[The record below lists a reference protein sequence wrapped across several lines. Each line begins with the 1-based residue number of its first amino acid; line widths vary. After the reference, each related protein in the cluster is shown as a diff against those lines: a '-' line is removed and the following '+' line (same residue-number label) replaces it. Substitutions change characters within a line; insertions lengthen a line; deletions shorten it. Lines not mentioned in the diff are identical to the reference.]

1 MKNVQGANFWSHK
14 IDLEY
19 NVTSCWLDSRTM
31 VFDLPVEEEIT
42 IMLPSPFGIRARRV
56 GLSFAM
62 VKLL

>member
-1 MKNVQGANFWSHK
+1 MKNVQGANFQSHK

-19 NVTSCWLDSRTM
+19 NVTSCWLDLRTM
-31 VFDLPVEEEIT
+31 VFDLLVEEEIT
-42 IMLPSPFGIRARRV
+42 MSPSPFGIRTRQL

>member
-1 MKNVQGANFWSHK
+1 MKNVQGANFRSHE

-31 VFDLPVEEEIT
+31 VFDLLVEEKIT
-42 IMLPSPFGIRARRV
+42 IMSPSPFGIRTRQL

>member
-1 MKNVQGANFWSHK
+1 
-14 IDLEY
+14 
-19 NVTSCWLDSRTM
+19 M